1 MWKPIIV
8 GIICGAAIAIGLGLF
23 DGYQKSK
30 KNDVQ
35 QVNTSVASAAYG
47 VTYGARTSTGA
58 ACSDST
64 SCETCLDTACFWAPV
79 AGCLDS
85 CSVIADTACFDPQY
99 FEGQSTEEICATDVD
114 LESHHTMKECVD
126 VGYYYYYSSY
136 SSGKAGKG
144 YNCK

>member
-23 DGYQKSK
+23 DGYQNAKK
-30 KNDVQ
+30 KNNVQ

-47 VTYGARTSTGA
+47 VTNIGHHTTDGAING
-58 ACSDST
+58 
-64 SCETCLDTACFWAPV
+64 
-79 AGCLDS
+79 
-85 CSVIADTACFDPQY
+85 
-99 FEGQSTEEICATDVD
+99 
-114 LESHHTMKECVD
+114 HHTMKECVD
-126 VGYYYYYSSY
+126 VGYYYYSSY